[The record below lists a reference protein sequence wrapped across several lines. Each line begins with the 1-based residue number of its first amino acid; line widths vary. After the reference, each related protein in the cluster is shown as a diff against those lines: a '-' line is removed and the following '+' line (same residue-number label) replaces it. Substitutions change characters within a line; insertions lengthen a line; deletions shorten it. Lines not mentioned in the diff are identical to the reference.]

1 MHVLAVPDSGS
12 SLAEPQL
19 AAALLPAAF
28 CCGGLYVSMWGSPF
42 SPSTLAYRHT
52 MLPGLDECQSCTDA
66 VRRAYKATHVQDEV
80 TENQRQLITANWGK
94 LNLSRQGVER
104 AKQTM
109 VAALTA
115 ASQGPNMYHLTDR
128 TASTSLA
135 AEQVKAALE
144 VRPATS
150 SSTVNTTWHSLLA
163 CCLCNPC
170 VWH

>member
-1 MHVLAVPDSGS
+1 M
-12 SLAEPQL
+12 
-19 AAALLPAAF
+19 
-28 CCGGLYVSMWGSPF
+28 Y
-42 SPSTLAYRHT
+42 
-52 MLPGLDECQSCTDA
+52 
-66 VRRAYKATHVQDEV
+66 VQDEV

-115 ASQGPNMYHLTDR
+115 ASQGPNMYHLSDR

-144 VRPATS
+144 VSPATS
-150 SSTVNTTWHSLLA
+150 NLTVNITWHSLPA
-163 CCLCNPC
+163 CCLCNPSAALQHLLRSYARSFALHSCYTSCAYSQC
-170 VWH
+170 VRCCSA

>member
-1 MHVLAVPDSGS
+1 MVALSAQQSCS
-12 SLAEPQL
+12 ISLP
-19 AAALLPAAF
+19 P
-28 CCGGLYVSMWGSPF
+28 V
-42 SPSTLAYRHT
+42 
-52 MLPGLDECQSCTDA
+52 LDECQSCTDA
-66 VRRAYKATHVQDEV
+66 PRTAYKATLVQDEV

-115 ASQGPNMYHLTDR
+115 ASQGPNMYHLSDR

-144 VRPATS
+144 VALQS
-150 SSTVNTTWHSLLA
+150 HS
-163 CCLCNPC
+163 
-170 VWH
+170 

>member
-1 MHVLAVPDSGS
+1 VYA
-12 SLAEPQL
+12 
-19 AAALLPAAF
+19 
-28 CCGGLYVSMWGSPF
+28 
-42 SPSTLAYRHT
+42 
-52 MLPGLDECQSCTDA
+52 
-66 VRRAYKATHVQDEV
+66 QDEV

-115 ASQGPNMYHLTDR
+115 ASQGPNMYHLSDR

-144 VRPATS
+144 VSPAIS
-150 SSTVNTTWHSLLA
+150 FLTVNTAWDSLPA
-163 CCLCNPC
+163 CCCCEPRRGHFIACQCIHAWGFALRSCYTSFAYSKCAKCFSAHCAQWLEALIPIMHAACARSMSLFLCAHLRC
-170 VWH
+170 VL

>member
-1 MHVLAVPDSGS
+1 
-12 SLAEPQL
+12 
-19 AAALLPAAF
+19 
-28 CCGGLYVSMWGSPF
+28 
-42 SPSTLAYRHT
+42 
-52 MLPGLDECQSCTDA
+52 
-66 VRRAYKATHVQDEV
+66 VQDEV

-135 AEQVKAALE
+135 AQQVKAALE

-150 SSTVNTTWHSLLA
+150 SLTVNTTWHSLLA

>member
-1 MHVLAVPDSGS
+1 M
-12 SLAEPQL
+12 
-19 AAALLPAAF
+19 
-28 CCGGLYVSMWGSPF
+28 Y
-42 SPSTLAYRHT
+42 
-52 MLPGLDECQSCTDA
+52 
-66 VRRAYKATHVQDEV
+66 VQDEV

-115 ASQGPNMYHLTDR
+115 ASQGPNMYHLSDR

-144 VRPATS
+144 VGPATS
-150 SSTVNTTWHSLLA
+150 SSTVNTT
-163 CCLCNPC
+163 
-170 VWH
+170 

>member
-1 MHVLAVPDSGS
+1 M
-12 SLAEPQL
+12 
-19 AAALLPAAF
+19 
-28 CCGGLYVSMWGSPF
+28 
-42 SPSTLAYRHT
+42 
-52 MLPGLDECQSCTDA
+52 
-66 VRRAYKATHVQDEV
+66 

-115 ASQGPNMYHLTDR
+115 ASQGPNMYHLSER

-144 VRPATS
+144 VRPAMSFMSTRPVQPLWVAFHHLS
-150 SSTVNTTWHSLLA
+150 SMRPCLEFCFAFLL
-163 CCLCNPC
+163 
-170 VWH
+170 H